1 MIYDRVED
9 RHWPAGP
16 EGVSNPIKP
25 MRRYW
30 LISLAVGG
38 GAAALVLA
46 LVLGGIFEPLVARL
60 ADFYEACGWSIGG
73 NWIRLRWLEFGV
85 VVISALGIALAV
97 IEITKWIGKVL
108 TTISTI
114 LLLLVLSPV
123 FALYGILF
131 DPAGPLTAAL
141 LAAGGAFLFARTPVG
156 KRKRLLEEAIGS
168 RVSVRI
174 FNDLLES
181 PDDPGFAGASRRV
194 STLVCL
200 LFPPEIGE
208 LGNGAAE
215 RLKMG
220 SLFLRS
226 VSTFLLARGAYLE
239 EAGPERVRV
248 SFGMLQE
255 TPDHAEQACRAALDL
270 RIRLK
275 GLAQEFESRWF
286 QPLHCG
292 IGIESGEMTVGLC
305 GTPDQFF
312 FAGLGGGEDFAGRLA
327 FANRRFGSDLLVGP
341 ETYRLVRD
349 RFEVRPM
356 EMIYDP
362 AACRLHEIFQLLAV
376 TGQFSPEERER
387 RDHFWRG
394 VVFLRENRG
403 EEALEAFS
411 RARVPGGEDGPL
423 SYFVAKA
430 QDGVALPESRPLR
443 LVRELTEEGHAR
455 LIEKF

>member
-1 MIYDRVED
+1 
-9 RHWPAGP
+9 
-16 EGVSNPIKP
+16 

-30 LISLAVGG
+30 LISLAIGV
-38 GAAALVLA
+38 GAASLTLA
-46 LVLGGIFEPLVARL
+46 LGLGGVFQPLLARMASVFTNL
-60 ADFYEACGWSIGG
+60 GWSSDDD
-73 NWIRLRWLEFGV
+73 WSRWRGLEIAV
-85 VVISALGIALAV
+85 VLLVSLGMSYAV
-97 IEITKWIGKVL
+97 VEITRPGRKLIAAISVVL
-108 TTISTI
+108 I
-114 LLLLVLSPV
+114 LLVSSPL
-123 FALYGILF
+123 FALYGVLF
-131 DPAGPLTAAL
+131 EPFGPI
-141 LAAGGAFLFARTPVG
+141 LAATLAAVAAFFYSRTPAG
-156 KRKRLLEEAIGS
+156 KRKGLLEDAIGS
-168 RVSVRI
+168 RVSGRI
-174 FNDLLES
+174 FNEMLES
-181 PDDPGFAGASRRV
+181 PDEPGFEGVRRQV
-194 STLVCL
+194 TTLVCCH
-200 LFPPEIGE
+200 FPPDQGQGE
-208 LGNGAAE
+208 DRASE
-215 RLKMG
+215 RLTMG

-270 RIRLK
+270 RIRLE
-275 GLAQEFESRWF
+275 GLSHEFESRWF

-292 IGIESGEMTVGLC
+292 VGIESGEMTVGLC

-327 FANRRFGSDLLVGP
+327 FANRRFGSDLLIGP

-356 EMIYDP
+356 EMVYDP
-362 AACRLHEIFQLLAV
+362 AGCRLHEVYQLLANA
-376 TGQFSPEERER
+376 GQFSVEERER

-394 VVFLRENRG
+394 VVFLREKRG

-411 RARVPGGEDGPL
+411 RARSPGTEDGPL
-423 SYFVAKA
+423 AYFMANA
-430 QDGVALPESRPLR
+430 QDRVALPESRPLR